1 MVEQYVEMYQIADN
15 SDSITAQNDMNDT
28 ISKGWQIKNIVV
40 TPDTRTFYPIMY
52 VVYEREVKTDCNVE
66 KITVK

>member
-15 SDSITAQNDMNDT
+15 LDSQTAQNDMNDI

-40 TPDTRTFYPIMY
+40 TPDTRNLYPIMY

-66 KITVK
+66 KLIIK

>member
-15 SDSITAQNDMNDT
+15 LDSQTAQNNMNDT
-28 ISKGWQIKNIVV
+28 ISKGWQIKNIAV
-40 TPDTRTFYPIMY
+40 TPDTRNFYPIMY

-66 KITVK
+66 KLIIK

>member
-40 TPDTRTFYPIMY
+40 TPDTRSFYPIMY
-52 VVYEREVKTDCNVE
+52 VVYEREGKTNCNVE